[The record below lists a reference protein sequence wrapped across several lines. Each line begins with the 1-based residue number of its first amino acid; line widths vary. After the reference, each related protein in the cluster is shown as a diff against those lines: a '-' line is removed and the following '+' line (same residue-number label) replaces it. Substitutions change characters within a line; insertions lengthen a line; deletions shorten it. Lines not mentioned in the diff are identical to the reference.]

1 MATKRLPPWLRPK
14 QPPQPMRIGVTWYT
28 EQEWRLVRDA
38 ASDAERLEASY
49 AEWVA
54 MAEEATKDMLAA
66 GIVAERVFINA
77 SELLAWCLAH
87 GKQNDAAARSE
98 YVSQCL
104 MKNRQGAS

>member
-1 MATKRLPPWLRPK
+1 
-14 QPPQPMRIGVTWYT
+14 MRIGVTWYT

-66 GIVAERVFINA
+66 GIVTERVSINA
-77 SELLAWCLAH
+77 SQETEV
-87 GKQNDAAARSE
+87 KAAVVMR
-98 YVSQCL
+98 VPPW
-104 MKNRQGAS
+104 G

>member
-1 MATKRLPPWLRPK
+1 
-14 QPPQPMRIGVTWYT
+14 MRIGVTWYT

-77 SELLAWCLAH
+77 AELLAWCLAH

-104 MKNRQGAS
+104 MKNRQGNS